1 MIQRL
6 LRVAWIVA
14 LGVAVIAGVLA
25 LIAVAGTG
33 G

>member
-1 MIQRL
+1 MRL
-6 LRVAWIVA
+6 LRAAWIVA
-14 LGVAVIAGVLA
+14 LGVVVIVAVLA